1 MIKADNLQLIGEFR
15 VASGQAIVGDPC
27 YLEDW
32 IPWDQETVAWDEKD
46 NKGGE
51 YGYLG
56 ACNATLKKGFG
67 ELGNQEECDLCEGK
81 GIRTDENGVKIGMD
95 KKKLSTKQSQ
105 KLGRSIGFCNGCEG
119 VGKNDH
125 HKAVAFSTGYGDG
138 LYPVYANINED
149 GRVGLIVI
157 DFTGEYFTEE
167 N

>member
-1 MIKADNLQLIGEFR
+1 MIKANNLILIGQFS
-15 VASGQAIVGDPC
+15 VHSGQAIVGDPC

-32 IPWDQETVAWDEKD
+32 KPWNPEEEKFESHV
-46 NKGGE
+46 NKVGE

-56 ACNATLKKGFG
+56 ASNTTLKKGFG

-95 KKKLSTKQSQ
+95 KKKLSAKQSQ

-138 LYPVYANINED
+138 LYPVFADINED

-157 DFTGEYFTEE
+157 DFTGEYDVEDE
-167 N
+167 